1 MIARRRM
8 VEISAAVALSLTT
21 HYAIAVATA
30 DGDPPIL
37 IEGGAPA
44 EIAALGNSF
53 ADFAAGYQAP
63 EPVSEAPIEPVEP
76 VETEHVAE
84 PLATVEP
91 VETDQRDPI
100 ASPASEPVQ
109 DATPAAEAQTT
120 PPAAANVL
128 TGDGVE
134 VSVSEP
140 APATTVSAAAA
151 DVIEPLADVP
161 FVPTPV
167 KRPERPK
174 DQKNLAAAREA
185 LERAEAQRERQERAR
200 RERERAERQAAEARR
215 TEQTRRREQQQAA
228 RGNAE
233 QNARAGQADGRDE
246 GRAPVAGARQSNRA
260 AQAGNAAVSNYPGKV
275 YARIRRTRQRPAEG
289 RGTARIRFS
298 ITASGGLGAIR
309 VASSS
314 GSAAI
319 DQVAL
324 DHIRRSA
331 PFPRP
336 PAGAQRSFVIPVRVQ

>member
-1 MIARRRM
+1 M
-8 VEISAAVALSLTT
+8 
-21 HYAIAVATA
+21 
-30 DGDPPIL
+30 
-37 IEGGAPA
+37 
-44 EIAALGNSF
+44 
-53 ADFAAGYQAP
+53 
-63 EPVSEAPIEPVEP
+63 
-76 VETEHVAE
+76 AE

-100 ASPASEPVQ
+100 AGPASEPVQ